1 MFIVIYTAIG
11 VLTSI
16 AFALNI
22 IDNWADSHD
31 KDFKDWHWVLIII
44 SLFVISI
51 LLIIVSLNNFNI

>member
-22 IDNWADSHD
+22 IDNWADNHD
-31 KDFKDWHWVLIII
+31 KDFEDWHWVLIII